1 MHIFVTGASGFVGGH
16 VVEALCKHH
25 EVSAMARSDASAREV
40 EAFGARAVRCA
51 LGSIAVADLAGVDV
65 VVHCAARA
73 EDWGTREQ
81 FWSANVEG
89 TRQLLEVARAA
100 GVSRF
105 IHMGTEA
112 VLFVGRP
119 LVEIDETQP
128 YPTRHKFL
136 YSETKAEAEKLVLA
150 ANTEGFTTISLRPR
164 LVWGPR
170 DRTVLPTLL
179 DTVRRGGFA
188 WIDDGRH
195 VTSTVHVA
203 NVVAGV
209 EAALTRGRGGQAYFL
224 ADDERSTMRE
234 FMTALVKTAGVTL
247 PERKVPGFVVRT
259 AAAIVERV
267 WSVLRPGTRPP
278 LSRLA
283 AAMMSCSLTV
293 VTSKAKREL
302 GWAPVVGVDEGMRRM
317 G

>member
-1 MHIFVTGASGFVGGH
+1 MHIFITGASGFVGGH
-16 VVEALCKHH
+16 VVEALRKHH
-25 EVSAMARSDASAREV
+25 DVSAMARSDASAREV
-40 EAFGARAVRCA
+40 EALGARAVRCA
-51 LGSIAVADLAGVDV
+51 LGSIDVADLAGVDV

-119 LVEIDETQP
+119 LVEVDETHP
-128 YPTRHKFL
+128 YPSRHEFL

-209 EAALTRGRGGQAYFL
+209 EAALVRGRGGQAYFL

-247 PERKVPGFVVRT
+247 PERKVPGFVVRA

-267 WSVLRPGTRPP
+267 WNVVRPGTRPP

-293 VTSKAKREL
+293 VTEKAKREL
-302 GWAPVVGVDEGMRRM
+302 GWAPVIGVAEGMRRM